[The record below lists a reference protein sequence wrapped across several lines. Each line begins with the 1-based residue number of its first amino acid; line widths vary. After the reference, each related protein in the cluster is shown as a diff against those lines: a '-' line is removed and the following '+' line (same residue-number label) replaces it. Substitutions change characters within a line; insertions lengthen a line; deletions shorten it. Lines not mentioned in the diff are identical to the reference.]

1 MAKQRRPS
9 KPVKGNEKTIASLV
23 PEARITTRAAQ
34 PPSAVPQP
42 PVRRSTYVEAVGVY
56 ERGLEA
62 LQRHDYRTAT
72 GLFESVLRQYPE
84 EKELHERVRLY
95 LNICQRQTSRREPAP
110 QTIEE
115 RLFASTIAINGG
127 RYDEALSQLH
137 LVRDEDPDNDHALYM
152 LAVAHAQRGEARRSD
167 RAPRARDRAQPRKP
181 RAVAKH
187 DSWISNL
194 LRRRPTRSAIR
205 SAAPSIVRPPR
216 TRPHGRPPA
225 LPRDQAQDERL

>member
-9 KPVKGNEKTIASLV
+9 KPVMGNEKTIASLV
-23 PEARITTRAAQ
+23 PEVQEARITTRATQ
-34 PPSAVPQP
+34 PPSPVPQP

-72 GLFESVLRQYPE
+72 GLFETVLRQYPE
-84 EKELHERVRLY
+84 EKELNERVRLY

-152 LAVAHAQRGEARRSD
+152 LAVAHAQRGELVEAVAHLLRAIAVNPENRSL
-167 RAPRARDRAQPRKP
+167 
-181 RAVAKH
+181 AKH
-187 DSWISNL
+187 DPDLEPLRADEAFRSALESTRMPRGE
-194 LRRRPTRSAIR
+194 RRRSL
-205 SAAPSIVRPPR
+205 R
-216 TRPHGRPPA
+216 TRPSDR
-225 LPRDQAQDERL
+225 R

>member
-9 KPVKGNEKTIASLV
+9 KLVRGTEKATPSSAPDDRTPGRPAQAPPPSVPTTIA
-23 PEARITTRAAQ
+23 PI
-34 PPSAVPQP
+34 
-42 PVRRSTYVEAVGVY
+42 RRSTYIEAVGVY

-62 LQRHDYRTAT
+62 LQRHDYRAAT
-72 GLFESVLRQYPE
+72 ELFESVLRQFPE

-95 LNICQRQTSRREPAP
+95 LNICQRQTSHRESKP

-152 LAVAHAQRGEARRSD
+152 LAIAHAQRGEFVEAVAHLLRSI
-167 RAPRARDRAQPRKP
+167 
-181 RAVAKH
+181 AVNPENRSLAKH
-187 DSWISNL
+187 DPDLEPLRADESFRSAL
-194 LRRRPTRSAIR
+194 ESTRTPRGDRRRPNPNRR
-205 SAAPSIVRPPR
+205 R
-216 TRPHGRPPA
+216 
-225 LPRDQAQDERL
+225 